1 MRRTTLWAAALTA
14 AALTATACGSG
25 ATRNGG
31 SATGKVEVFS
41 WWTSGSEA
49 AALDALIVN
58 YERANPGVKVQN
70 GAVSG
75 GGGSNAQ
82 QVLQTRLVGGNPPD
96 TWQAHPGKAM
106 SEIVDNGLTLDL
118 TDVYKANK
126 WASAMPRTLI
136 DSMSKD
142 GKVYGVLTG
151 VHRGN
156 VLWFNKKVL
165 SEAGISVGNDL
176 SQQEFDRALDKLRAK
191 GKTPLCLGDK
201 DIFAS
206 AEVLENVLVGRLGAK
221 GWNRLVGGKTRW
233 SDPEVRAAVKE
244 YTRLLGR
251 TNDDHSALTW
261 DQAVK
266 RMADG
271 ECAFN
276 TMGDWAYGEL
286 LKLDKRDGKD
296 FGYVAFPGSENVFVT
311 VGDVFVASASAKKP
325 DLVKKW
331 ITSVGSKKSQLA
343 FNKAK
348 GSTPV
353 RTDVDVSS
361 LGAYQQGA
369 ARDFRKQ
376 KLVSTLV
383 HGEATSPGFQQ
394 AFFDAV
400 NQLNSHK
407 DIEAFVKALDSA
419 AQK

>member
-1 MRRTTLWAAALTA
+1 MRRTSLWLAALTA
-14 AALTATACGSG
+14 VTALTATACG
-25 ATRNGG
+25 GG
-31 SATGKVEVFS
+31 SAAGGHKTDKVEVFS

-49 AALDALIVN
+49 AALNALIDN
-58 YERANPGVKVQN
+58 FKKANPGVTVRN
-70 GAVSG
+70 AAVSG

-96 TWQAHPGKAM
+96 TWQTHPGKAM
-106 SEIVDNGLTLDL
+106 GEVLDNGLALDL
-118 TDVYKANK
+118 TDVYTANK
-126 WASAMPRTLI
+126 WNSSMPKPLI
-136 DSMSKD
+136 DAMSRN

-165 SEAGISVGNDL
+165 AGAGISVGDHL
-176 SQQEFDRALDKLRAK
+176 SRQEFDWALAKLRAK
-191 GKTPLCLGDK
+191 GRTPLCLGDK

-206 AEVLENVLVGRLGAK
+206 AEVLENVLVGRLGAT
-221 GWNRLVGGKTRW
+221 GWERLVGGRTHW

-244 YTRLLGR
+244 YTGLLGR
-251 TNDDHSALTW
+251 VNSDHSALTW

-271 ECAFN
+271 GCGFN

-286 LKLDKRDGKD
+286 IKNGQHDGED
-296 FGYVAFPGSENVFVT
+296 FGYVPFPGSEDVFVT
-311 VGDVFVASASAKKP
+311 VGDVFVASASSGNP
-325 DLVKKW
+325 DLVKRW
-331 ITSVGSKKSQLA
+331 IASVGSKESQLA

-361 LGAYQQGA
+361 LGAYQQA
-369 ARDFRKQ
+369 AAQDFRHKT
-376 KLVSTLV
+376 LVSTLV
-383 HGEATSPGFQQ
+383 HGEATSPGLQQ

-400 NQLNSHK
+400 NQLNSNN
-407 DIEAFVKALDSA
+407 DIDAFVKALDGA

>member
-1 MRRTTLWAAALTA
+1 MRKTALWAAALTA
-14 AALTATACGSG
+14 VAALTASACG
-25 ATRNGG
+25 GG
-31 SATGKVEVFS
+31 PAAGGQKADQVEVFS

-49 AALDALIVN
+49 AALDALIDN
-58 YERANPGVKVQN
+58 FKKANPGVTVRN
-70 GAVSG
+70 AAVSG

-96 TWQAHPGKAM
+96 TWQTHPGKAM
-106 SEIVDNGLTLDL
+106 SEILDNGLALDL
-118 TDVYKANK
+118 TDVYAAHK
-126 WASAMPRTLI
+126 WNSVMPKPLIEAMSR
-136 DSMSKD
+136 D

-165 SEAGISVGNDL
+165 AEAGVSVGDRL
-176 SQQEFDRALDKLRAK
+176 SRQEFDRALDRLRAK
-191 GKTPLCLGDK
+191 GRTPLCLGDK

-206 AEVLENVLVGRLGAK
+206 AEVLENVLVGRLGAT
-221 GWNRLVGGKTRW
+221 GWQRLVSGETHW
-233 SDPEVRAAVKE
+233 SDPKVRAAVKE
-244 YTRLLGR
+244 YTKLLDR
-251 TNDDHSALTW
+251 VNDDHSALTW

-271 ECAFN
+271 GCGFN

-286 LKLDKRDGKD
+286 LKNGKRDGED
-296 FGYVAFPGSENVFVT
+296 FGYVAFPGSEDVFVT
-311 VGDVFVASASAKKP
+311 VGDVFVASASGKNA

-331 ITSVGSKKSQLA
+331 IASVGSKDSQLA

-361 LGAYQQGA
+361 LGAYQQA
-369 ARDFRKQ
+369 AAQDFRNRT
-376 KLVSTLV
+376 LVSTLV

-400 NQLNSHK
+400 NQLNSNK
-407 DIEAFVKALDSA
+407 DVDAFVKALDA
-419 AQK
+419 AARK